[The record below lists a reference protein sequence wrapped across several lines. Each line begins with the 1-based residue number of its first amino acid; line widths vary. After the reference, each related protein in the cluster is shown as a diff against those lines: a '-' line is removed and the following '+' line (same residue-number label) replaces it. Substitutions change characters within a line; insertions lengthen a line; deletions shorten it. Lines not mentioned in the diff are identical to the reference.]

1 MYIFGPRILWCQD
14 RSMMSVDTQSEIR
27 PPGSQTTLWRLAM
40 HRWAEG
46 ADEDFLSYVRQKEC
60 LRTVQW
66 LVEAG
71 VLNLADPLT
80 RFEVEHCK
88 DTILQMPRFT
98 DMRPGP
104 TTWADKRQPKHTS
117 APPPIPKWAKRK
129 R

>member
-1 MYIFGPRILWCQD
+1 
-14 RSMMSVDTQSEIR
+14 MMSVDTQVEIR

-40 HRWAEG
+40 SRWAEG
-46 ADEDFLSYVRQKEC
+46 ADEDFLAYVRQKEC

-66 LVEAG
+66 LVNAG
-71 VLNLADPLT
+71 VLNLEDPLT
-80 RFEVEHCK
+80 RFEVEHCR

-98 DMRPGP
+98 DIRPGR
-104 TTWADKRQPKHTS
+104 TTWADKRQDKYPGKRRPKHTS